1 MTDPLLLSC
10 RVGLTPK
17 RILVFVRWVQ
27 RDEIDTERLHG
38 VQDFTH
44 QMQGRWILYV
54 FHSGIGVGQRL
65 L

>member
-1 MTDPLLLSC
+1 
-10 RVGLTPK
+10 VGVTPK
-17 RILVFVRWVQ
+17 RIVVFVRWVQ